1 MDLAME
7 IDGHLNSDFCKEIIT
22 KFENDNRKFIG
33 RAGGVVNP
41 EIKVSEDL
49 KIDRFVEWND
59 ASEKLELQIKD
70 GISQYKDYLGA
81 MMPIHFL
88 DFGKLYHKGF
98 QIQKSGKYDWHDDS
112 VIEGPDE
119 RVLTFIWYLN
129 TKEEGDTDFHYKRV
143 KPIEGKLV
151 IFPSTWTYIHR
162 GITTENK
169 YIITGWFY
177 RQH

>member
-7 IDGHLNSDFCKEIIT
+7 IDGHLTPDLCKEIIT
-22 KFENDNRKFIG
+22 KFDNDKRKFIG
-33 RAGGVVNP
+33 RAGGEVKP
-41 EIKVSEDL
+41 EVKVSEDL

-59 ASEKLELQIKD
+59 VTEKLELRLKD
-70 GISQYKDYLGA
+70 AISLYNDYLRA
-81 MMPIHFL
+81 MMPVNFL
-88 DFGKLYHKGF
+88 YLENLSHKGF

-112 VIEGPDE
+112 VIEDGDE

-129 TKEEGDTDFHYKRV
+129 TKEEGDTDFHYKQV
-143 KPIEGKLV
+143 KPLEGKLV
-151 IFPSTWTYIHR
+151 IFPATWTYIHR

-177 RQH
+177 RRR